1 MGACAVLFYDPV
13 SETSWLVKTEKS
25 DLFEE
30 WPVGSLGSGD
40 HLG

>member
-1 MGACAVLFYDPV
+1 MEACAVLVYGPD

-30 WPVGSLGSGD
+30 WPVGSLG
-40 HLG
+40 